1 MPSKYKAGIFA
12 NLPSPCGEIKFSA
25 QNLSEDFIREFKF
38 PTPYGDL
45 KFSTRE
51 NFEKIKG
58 FATKFPTPY
67 GDLKFSTNLPVVEL

>member
-12 NLPSPCGEIKFSA
+12 NLPTPCGEIKFSA

-45 KFSTRE
+45 KFSTDKPIYVERS
-51 NFEKIKG
+51 
-58 FATKFPTPY
+58 ASTFPTPY
-67 GDLKFSTNLPVVEL
+67 GDLKFSTQ